1 MPETYRGNQMAKYKP
16 GQSGNIKGKPKGA
29 LSAKT
34 KAWDKLGE
42 FIVNDGAERYSEYL
56 NTLSMESFAN
66 EFRAILEYFK
76 PRQQRTEIKGEITTG
91 PKKIGFEE

>member
-1 MPETYRGNQMAKYKP
+1 MEDRNKN
-16 GQSGNIKGKPKGA
+16 GQLQKGHKGYKPKGA

-42 FIVNDGAERYSEYL
+42 FIINDGAQKYSEYL
-56 NTLSMESFAN
+56 DTLNNESFAN